1 VAGYELVER
10 VDERRDAQRPERA
23 CQGPGQPDLC
33 EERDAAARV
42 AGNRRPVATHEPPAF
57 VPRVFGHGYEQAAG
71 LVVCERQQSQ
81 LFVSVEPGDDTR
93 RPPAEPSGA
102 GIEQDRPRKRR
113 DRHVI
118 NMRGSW
124 HRQEPTASNSW
135 GCRRRLLSVLC
146 RPGRSGS
153 LGPRRRRLRPAH
165 RPRSCRQ
172 GRGRSRGRGPVTAVR
187 SGCRGAEA
195 DLRCGAVAPGLPTH
209 ECGSA
214 TPPPRPP
221 TRRGADAAV
230 ALAASALVD
239 SISGHDGVVSSSR
252 SSPRRASSRG
262 LP

>member
-118 NMRGSW
+118 GMRPW

-135 GCRRRLLSVLC
+135 GLQAAITQRAVPTRSIRVAWTSPASIAACSSAAVVSA
-146 RPGRSGS
+146 RSGKK
-153 LGPRRRRLRPAH
+153 
-165 RPRSCRQ
+165 
-172 GRGRSRGRGPVTAVR
+172 
-187 SGCRGAEA
+187 
-195 DLRCGAVAPGLPTH
+195 
-209 ECGSA
+209 
-214 TPPPRPP
+214 
-221 TRRGADAAV
+221 
-230 ALAASALVD
+230 
-239 SISGHDGVVSSSR
+239 
-252 SSPRRASSRG
+252 
-262 LP
+262 